1 MLPDWLGDESMPDLA
16 LRIAHVDDDDDL
28 RTLVR
33 VVLEASE
40 CCAVA
45 SFASGLEAL
54 DRIPAFAPDVILMDV
69 LMPGMDGLETVRAL
83 RSRMSLD
90 NVSVVFATGIDDEV
104 LLQPLR
110 AESDAIIRKP
120 LDALALARQLTQ
132 LRHRPDA

>member
-1 MLPDWLGDESMPDLA
+1 MPDFA

-33 VVLEASE
+33 VLLEATAG
-40 CCAVA
+40 CAVA

-120 LDALALARQLTQ
+120 LDALALARQMTQ